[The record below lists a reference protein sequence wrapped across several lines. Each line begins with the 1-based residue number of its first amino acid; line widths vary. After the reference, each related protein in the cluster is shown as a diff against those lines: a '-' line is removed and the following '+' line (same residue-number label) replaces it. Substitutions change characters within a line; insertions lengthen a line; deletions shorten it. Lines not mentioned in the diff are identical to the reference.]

1 MTRKER
7 LTSMF
12 QDFALVLGLYLA
24 LVFAGAKFE
33 WYHWAIIL
41 VALITL
47 GAKSTINGI
56 KSGVMYS
63 IGHMAHMPS
72 AERDKLYKEHL
83 AECKATKED

>member
-7 LTSMF
+7 LTSML
-12 QDFALVLGLYLA
+12 QDIALVFGLYLA

-41 VALITL
+41 TAVIVMAV
-47 GAKSTINGI
+47 KSTLNGI